1 MYTLLLIGCILALTF
16 CPLLLDAILTWQE
29 TRRQNR
35 FEPSRQPARLS
46 LATLRS
52 H

>member
-16 CPLLLDAILTWQE
+16 CPFLLDAILTWQE

-35 FEPSRQPARLS
+35 FAPRQQAARLT
-46 LATLRS
+46 LAPQRS